1 VRDNALEAFELLQN
15 GTYKKRETHLLIQL
29 PSQPIR
35 TTTSSYEREEFPEC
49 YLCENSL
56 NKN

>member
-1 VRDNALEAFELLQN
+1 VRDNALEEFELLQN

-35 TTTSSYEREEFPEC
+35 TMTSSYEKEEFP
-49 YLCENSL
+49 
-56 NKN
+56 